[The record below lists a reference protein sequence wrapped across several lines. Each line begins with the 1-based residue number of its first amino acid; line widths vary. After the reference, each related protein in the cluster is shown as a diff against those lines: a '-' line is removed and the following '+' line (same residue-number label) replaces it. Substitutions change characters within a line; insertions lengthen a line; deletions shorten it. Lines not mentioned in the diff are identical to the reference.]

1 MGIHTLTQAAF
12 HCDCHL
18 ALLLLPGTL
27 AKKVDFAFDLQCS
40 KNVNILNQPK
50 SCGYITVQGSVA
62 AEMLLLSQLHCF
74 PFDLAFCL
82 IFFESN

>member
-1 MGIHTLTQAAF
+1 MGIHTLTQAAS

-62 AEMLLLSQLHCF
+62 AEMLLLSQLHC
-74 PFDLAFCL
+74 
-82 IFFESN
+82 